1 MRIIKETTEVT
12 LKVKKSYLYRGK
24 WLAVALV
31 SNMLQDK
38 EEKEKLG
45 YKSLRNKFYNSVSS
59 DKYNMDKFIGLDFIN
74 IEDPMK
80 AMASLTLKFEV
91 EEDIA

>member
-12 LKVKKSYLYRGK
+12 LKVKKSNLYEGK
-24 WLAVALV
+24 WLAITLL

-38 EEKEKLG
+38 EEREKLG

-59 DKYNMDKFIGLDFIN
+59 DKYNTDTFIGLDFIN
-74 IEDPMK
+74 IEEPMK

-91 EEDIA
+91 EEDIS